1 MSASQNC
8 IFCKI
13 IKGDIPSHKV
23 YEDENYFAFLDIRPL
38 NPGHT
43 LVIPK
48 KHYRWVW
55 DVENIGEYYE
65 ITSKIANAIK
75 KSFNI
80 EQVVSLVFGEEVP
93 HAHIW
98 LVPRFRGDGHG
109 NAIDLKNIKNLN
121 QVEMQKTLRKIKDKI
136 NSYIHA
142 NNQN

>member
-75 KSFNI
+75 KS
-80 EQVVSLVFGEEVP
+80 
-93 HAHIW
+93 
-98 LVPRFRGDGHG
+98 
-109 NAIDLKNIKNLN
+109 
-121 QVEMQKTLRKIKDKI
+121 
-136 NSYIHA
+136 
-142 NNQN
+142 